1 MANFQHLKA
10 PRTRV
15 LDRFPTKEFGNDGDI
30 VISRIS
36 GRGVFMCSKA
46 GGMWYVANQMQELN
60 RIGKATLKDITT
72 NKLRITDIANTE
84 KSTDR
89 YIVSESGNIQYKTG
103 KQVVNDLP
111 LAVNNIDYKTAYCS
125 LERYTDKETCEAN
138 GGKWYYSEN
147 DTHDSIGSTA
157 ENQLLTISQ
166 TVGNVDAEP
175 TLLYDGSVLE
185 IKRNTSFDDNWQTA
199 ANDNV
204 LKLSYNSTVSST
216 LGTDSNGNLKIT
228 ASNTVLSGTLE
239 ISTIAADTAGDNY
252 LVEVSG
258 VVKKRTPAEVLSD
271 IGAQA
276 TVTAGTNCTFSGA
289 TLNVDD
295 AFITNDADDIM
306 NGNLTLR
313 KVSDDANA
321 AELILQKERSDTTI
335 DDNDYVGKI
344 LFKAYDDQGTPE
356 IMTTGQISNQVLDAS
371 SNDEIAKMAFSV
383 LTDEFMDSDVP
394 TNFLTATG
402 ISSGFGNVQVNLGA
416 GTTTN
421 TFIHGQTKFTAST
434 NGSEATNGKIHVM
447 PYASGASPN
456 ILIESLA
463 DNGDYLKLTVD
474 TAGASTISTVDDGGT
489 EADLTLDPDGE
500 LILTP
505 VTEVQSDAPLKIKE
519 SADAVAD
526 TANYGQV
533 WVHDTTPNELCFTD
547 DAGTDIIGIGKY
559 EYDIK
564 FIGYNGYTTSSYLP
578 INGYIFDQTST
589 ASRNEY
595 HSFIAPYNGIIEK
608 VSFRSEIAQDGDL
621 RLDVLESADGTEVP
635 GTGIFRGL
643 TTVDIADDTYQ
654 ELDMANPTV
663 GTAYAPLTKGRI
675 YVLYLICPSA
685 PQDTNVTVVFKWDI
699 TS

>member
-1 MANFQHLKA
+1 MLKLLH
-10 PRTRV
+10 TK
-15 LDRFPTKEFGNDGDI
+15 LDKPKLLTTFPNNSTGNDGDI
-30 VISRIS
+30 VISTIS
-36 GRGVFMCSKA
+36 GKGTYICVKSNGRWYAANKMEDLSNVGKSSFSK
-46 GGMWYVANQMQELN
+46 LSS
-60 RIGKATLKDITT
+60 
-72 NKLRITDIANTE
+72 NKLTVKEVENAGSD
-84 KSTDR
+84 
-89 YIVSESGNIQYKTG
+89 
-103 KQVVNDLP
+103 
-111 LAVNNIDYKTAYCS
+111 
-125 LERYTDKETCEAN
+125 TDKLLVL
-138 GGKWYYSEN
+138 
-147 DTHDSIGSTA
+147 DTG
-157 ENQLLTISQ
+157 NQLKFRT
-166 TVGNVDAEP
+166 
-175 TLLYDGSVLE
+175 GSE
-185 IKRNTSFDDNWQTA
+185 T
-199 ANDNV
+199 
-204 LKLSYNSTVSST
+204 
-216 LGTDSNGNLKIT
+216 
-228 ASNTVLSGTLE
+228 
-239 ISTIAADTAGDNY
+239 
-252 LVEVSG
+252 
-258 VVKKRTPAEVLSD
+258 LSD

-276 TVTAGTNCTFSGA
+276 TITAGTNCTFAGA

-295 AFITNDADDIM
+295 AFIKNDADDVM

-356 IMTTGQISNQVLDAS
+356 IMTAGQISTQVLDAS
-371 SNDEIAKMAFSV
+371 SNDELAKMAFSV
-383 LTDEFMDSDVP
+383 LTDEFTDADVP

-402 ISSGFGNVQVNLGA
+402 ISTGFGNVQVNLGA
-416 GTTTN
+416 SSTTN

-434 NGSEATNGKIHVM
+434 NGSEATNGKIHVF
-447 PYASGASPN
+447 PYATSVSPY

-463 DNGDYLKLTVD
+463 DNGDYLKLQTN
-474 TAGASTISTVDDGGT
+474 ASGASTISTVDDGGT

-505 VTEVQSDAPLKIKE
+505 VTEVQSDAPLKIKKI
-519 SADAVAD
+519 ADAVAD
-526 TANYGQV
+526 TGNYGQV
-533 WVHDTTPNELCFTD
+533 WVHDTVPVELCFTD

-564 FIGYNGYTTSSYLP
+564 FIGYNGFGTASYLP

-675 YVLYLICPSA
+675 YVLYLVCPTA

-699 TS
+699 TT

>member
-1 MANFQHLKA
+1 MKLKNVKSKLNRKQKA
-10 PRTRV
+10 FSSGKGTPSY
-15 LDRFPTKEFGNDGDI
+15 KEGSNGDI
-30 VISRIS
+30 TVRNIS
-36 GRGVFMCSKA
+36 GKGLFL
-46 GGMWYVANQMQELN
+46 Y
-60 RIGKATLKDITT
+60 
-72 NKLRITDIANTE
+72 
-84 KSTDR
+84 
-89 YIVSESGNIQYKTG
+89 YKY
-103 KQVVNDLP
+103 Q
-111 LAVNNIDYKTAYCS
+111 
-125 LERYTDKETCEAN
+125 
-138 GGKWYYSEN
+138 GKWYSTRLNKINPKYAEDKESVVVPKGRKPRKSGEL
-147 DTHDSIGSTA
+147 TLDS
-157 ENQLLTISQ
+157 
-166 TVGNVDAEP
+166 
-175 TLLYDGSVLE
+175 
-185 IKRNTSFDDNWQTA
+185 
-199 ANDNV
+199 
-204 LKLSYNSTVSST
+204 
-216 LGTDSNGNLKIT
+216 GNLKAKKKEGVTNQVATMNSSNILDINEIQT
-228 ASNTVLSGTLE
+228 QRTTTTGMGTDNGGTSDFKLVNTTGHSYIHIETQASSYDPYIMFAYRQVGESEALKQWTIGMDNSATDTLKFHYKGSGTAPLTP
-239 ISTIAADTAGDNY
+239 SSTAGGGSANSVME
-252 LVEVSG
+252 LTNSGALSVSG
-258 VVKKRTPAEVLSD
+258 
-271 IGAQA
+271 
-276 TVTAGTNCTFSGA
+276 TVTSSNGVCGGPTVTNH
-289 TLNVDD
+289 
-295 AFITNDADDIM
+295 ITNDADDVM

-371 SNDEIAKMAFSV
+371 SNDEIAKMALSV
-383 LTDEFMDSDVP
+383 LTDEFSDADVP

-402 ISSGFGNVQVNLGA
+402 ISTGYGNVQVNLGA
-416 GTTTN
+416 GATTD

-463 DNGDYLKLTVD
+463 DNGDYLKLTVN

-505 VTEVQSDAPLKIKE
+505 VTEVQSDAPLKIKKI
-519 SADAVAD
+519 ADAVAD
-526 TANYGQV
+526 TGNYGQV
-533 WVHDTTPNELCFTD
+533 WVHDTTPVELCFTD

-589 ASRNEY
+589 TSRNEY

-643 TTVDIADDTYQ
+643 TAVDIADDTYQ
-654 ELDMANPTV
+654 ELDMANPAV

-699 TS
+699 TT

>member
-1 MANFQHLKA
+1 MLKLLH
-10 PRTRV
+10 TK
-15 LDRFPTKEFGNDGDI
+15 LDKPKLLTTFPNNSTGSDGDI
-30 VISRIS
+30 VISTIS
-36 GRGVFMCSKA
+36 GKGTYICVKSNGRWYAANKMEDLSNVGKSSFSK
-46 GGMWYVANQMQELN
+46 LSS
-60 RIGKATLKDITT
+60 
-72 NKLRITDIANTE
+72 NKLTVKEVENAGSD
-84 KSTDR
+84 
-89 YIVSESGNIQYKTG
+89 
-103 KQVVNDLP
+103 
-111 LAVNNIDYKTAYCS
+111 
-125 LERYTDKETCEAN
+125 TDKLLVL
-138 GGKWYYSEN
+138 
-147 DTHDSIGSTA
+147 DTG
-157 ENQLLTISQ
+157 NQLKFRT
-166 TVGNVDAEP
+166 
-175 TLLYDGSVLE
+175 GSE
-185 IKRNTSFDDNWQTA
+185 T
-199 ANDNV
+199 
-204 LKLSYNSTVSST
+204 
-216 LGTDSNGNLKIT
+216 
-228 ASNTVLSGTLE
+228 
-239 ISTIAADTAGDNY
+239 
-252 LVEVSG
+252 
-258 VVKKRTPAEVLSD
+258 LSD

-276 TVTAGTNCTFSGA
+276 TITAGTNCTFAGA

-295 AFITNDADDIM
+295 AFIKNDADDVM

-356 IMTTGQISNQVLDAS
+356 IMTAGQISTQVLDAS
-371 SNDEIAKMAFSV
+371 SNDELAKMAFSV
-383 LTDEFMDSDVP
+383 LTDEFTDADVP

-402 ISSGFGNVQVNLGA
+402 ISTGFGNVQVNLGA
-416 GTTTN
+416 SSTTN

-434 NGSEATNGKIHVM
+434 NGSEATNGKIHVF
-447 PYASGASPN
+447 PYATSVSPY

-463 DNGDYLKLTVD
+463 DNGDYLKLQTN
-474 TAGASTISTVDDGGT
+474 ASGASTISTVDDGGT

-505 VTEVQSDAPLKIKE
+505 VTEVQSDAPLKIKKI
-519 SADAVAD
+519 ADAVAD
-526 TANYGQV
+526 TGNYGQV
-533 WVHDTTPNELCFTD
+533 WVHDTVPVELCFTD

-564 FIGYNGYTTSSYLP
+564 FIGYNGFGTASYLP

-675 YVLYLICPSA
+675 YVLYLVCPTA

-699 TS
+699 TT